1 MTGDTWQMAHSVRW
15 TFSQNLRFGIDA
27 VWMILELKD
36 QSVNQSVDES
46 MNDGGDSRTVQ
57 ATPGLLN
64 IGFVN

>member
-1 MTGDTWQMAHSVRW
+1 MAHSVRG
-15 TFSQNLRFGIDA
+15 TFSQNLRFGIDT
-27 VWMILELKD
+27 VWKILELKD
-36 QSVNQSVDES
+36 QSMNQSVDES